1 MEFYKRVLKLH
12 HFRNLGRKSPTEL
25 LLNSSFEK
33 HGGLVILVGE
43 NNVGKSNVLEALT
56 IFNDA
61 DIKLCSEE
69 DYFKNHKKD
78 TLLSLEEE
86 TILDRKITGFSCV
99 DLKIQTKE
107 VNKGLKELSKTLIS
121 YPFEKHVEALGEQC
135 NNSVYIPTNNNDY
148 SKICTL
154 VSNFINLITSYNS
167 LGLFLH
173 FYKEKLKLS
182 EFVTEY
188 ANATNNLFFKEL
200 IKHVSGNSEWIK
212 NFCQCIKEIIKH
224 NTPDKKYNTDEFFVM
239 RQHKQNQLAKI
250 YSCFKKLSEGEIKP
264 KDVEYI
270 LKKLEE
276 LDKIFKTTDFTKFT
290 PKTEAL
296 LNEQSQEKLSEFVKE
311 MIEKIDEKYPIN
323 ENFKQQFRTFRL
335 NIGNLKKEIK
345 NSLKNLDKIGED
357 FERKKERLI
366 REIENDCKNQKVLKF
381 NYDVLLDNIQQ
392 ICKNYIA
399 SHAVNDVSKDIKS
412 MMCQLYL
419 KKIDLLV
426 NSEIEQYRY
435 NDFLESARKF
445 LWEDIK
451 TLDEKSGVH
460 LFPKNIGEI
469 KDKFETNKE
478 KFKQSKNYSEF
489 AEYCREC
496 NPYTAFQNLKNKVQ
510 FPLSGGLSYKSYKLV
525 PTMKEYKEPK
535 ITDNDFKAVLFTCI
549 DYSSLSEFDQWDW
562 FFRNSLFRKMD
573 FHPNAIWNFFG
584 SILKDGQALQI
595 IMFDKNNDLVIYD
608 SEKSFN
614 IPKKYLQEIDQE
626 LLKEIRQSKHLFPIE
641 VKRKYNNNVC
651 QFEFF
656 KKDTSHLLFK
666 VNFTEILENLAEILE
681 YNMQLK
687 IDSLITKEFNKLLA
701 IAEDS
706 SQNSYQLKIHV
717 RHNNKFY
724 DYSKKSTAYEIKLEI
739 HDCRKSHDHNEPI
752 ILSQQSTGFQ
762 WAFNFMFGF
771 LYNVG
776 SDFSFNKNIIYV
788 MDEPATHLSVPA
800 RKEFRRFLKE
810 YAHKNHVTFV
820 LATHD
825 PFLVDTDHLDEI
837 RIVEKETEGSVI
849 KNHFN
854 YPLNNAGKD
863 SDALDKIKRSLGVG
877 QHVFHNPQKHRII
890 FVEGITDY
898 CYLSAFKLYFNEREY
913 KDNPIPFTFLPISG
927 LKNNPNDM
935 EETIKKLCKLDNHPI
950 VLTDDDRKC
959 VFNQKATSERFKKAN
974 EEMHDPIRILQLS
987 KCDENFKQIEDC
999 FSANDRKKYAKNKQM
1014 ELAMAFKTRLLY
1026 GEKDDV
1032 VSEET
1037 KKNFLKLFEWIKK
1050 ECNNPTIKKEYIKFD
1065 YNTPRIIIERIL
1077 MFKKMC
1083 LSLIA
1088 ISGVCVGAKDLDFKL
1103 DYRATGGK
1111 LMGKMTDSS
1120 LLSITSMNDEPV
1132 VIKNLIV
1139 NRGNSCEATKKVE
1152 PKLGDKFKKEKLFDH
1167 ELKYSQQIFYRLDC
1181 KPNQLLEVKIITD
1194 KGEYYHKFSK

>member
-1 MEFYKRVLKLH
+1 MKLHKRVLKLH
-12 HFRNLGRKSPTEL
+12 QFRNLGKKSPTGL
-25 LLNSSFEK
+25 LLNSSFDEK
-33 HGGLVILVGE
+33 HGGLVVLVGE
-43 NNVGKSNVLEALT
+43 NNVGKSNVLEALI

-61 DIKLCSEE
+61 DIKLCNEE
-69 DYFKNHKKD
+69 DYFKDHEKD
-78 TLLSLEEE
+78 SLLSLEEE
-86 TILDRKITGFSCV
+86 AILDHKITGFSCV
-99 DLKIQTKE
+99 DLKIQSKE
-107 VNKGLKELSKTLIS
+107 VNKGLKKLSKTLIS

-135 NNSVYIPTNNNDY
+135 SNSIYIPTNNNDY
-148 SKICTL
+148 SNICTL
-154 VSNFINLITSYNS
+154 VSDFINLITSYNS

-182 EFVTEY
+182 ELVTKY
-188 ANATNNLFFKEL
+188 ADATNNLFFKEL

-212 NFCQCIKEIIKH
+212 NFCQCIKKIIKC

-239 RQHKQNQLAKI
+239 GQHKQNQLAKI
-250 YSCFKKLSEGEIKP
+250 YSYFKKLSEGEIKP
-264 KDVEYI
+264 QNEDI
-270 LKKLEE
+270 LKKLKS
-276 LDKIFKTTDFTKFT
+276 LDEIFKTTDFTKFT
-290 PKTEAL
+290 PETE
-296 LNEQSQEKLSEFVKE
+296 VKDIIKE
-311 MIEKIDEKYPIN
+311 IDEKYPIN

-335 NIGNLKKEIK
+335 NIGNLKKKIK
-345 NSLKNLDKIGED
+345 NSLKYLEKTRED

-399 SHAVNDVSKDIKS
+399 SHVVSDESKDIKS

-469 KDKFETNKE
+469 KDKFEANKE
-478 KFKQSKNYSEF
+478 KVKQSKNYFEF

-496 NPYTAFQNLKNKVQ
+496 NPYTAFQNLRNKVQ

-549 DYSSLSEFDQWDW
+549 DYSSPSEFDQWDW

-573 FHPNAIWNFFG
+573 FHPNTIWNFFG

-614 IPKKYLQEIDQE
+614 IPEKYLQEIDQE
-626 LLKEIRQSKHLFPIE
+626 SLKEIRQSKHLFPIE

-687 IDSLITKEFNKLLA
+687 IDSLITKEFNRLLA

-706 SQNSYQLKIHV
+706 PQDSYQLKIHV
-717 RHNNKFY
+717 RHNNKLSEEKEY
-724 DYSKKSTAYEIKLEI
+724 TAYEIKLEI
-739 HDCRKSHDHNEPI
+739 HDCRKSHDQNEPI

-776 SDFSFNKNIIYV
+776 SDFSLNKNIIYV

-877 QHVFHNPQKHRII
+877 QHVFHNPKKHRII

-898 CYLSAFKLYFNEREY
+898 CYLSTFKLYFNEREF

-927 LKNNPNDM
+927 LKKESDEM
-935 EETIKKLCKLDNHPI
+935 KETIQKLCELDNHPI
-950 VLTDDDRKC
+950 VLIDDDRKC
-959 VFNQKATSERFKKAN
+959 DFDQNANSEQFKRAN
-974 EEMHDPIRILQLS
+974 EEMPDPITILQLS
-987 KCDENFKQIEDC
+987 SCDENFKQIEDC
-999 FSANDRKKYAKNKQM
+999 FSANDREKYAKNKCM
-1014 ELAMAFKTRLLY
+1014 ELAMAFKIRLLY
-1026 GEKDDV
+1026 SEEDDV
-1032 VSEET
+1032 VDEKT
-1037 KKNFLKLFEWIKK
+1037 KNNFKKLFEWITK
-1050 ECNNPTIKKEYIKFD
+1050 ECN
-1065 YNTPRIIIERIL
+1065 
-1077 MFKKMC
+1077 
-1083 LSLIA
+1083 
-1088 ISGVCVGAKDLDFKL
+1088 
-1103 DYRATGGK
+1103 
-1111 LMGKMTDSS
+1111 DS
-1120 LLSITSMNDEPV
+1120 
-1132 VIKNLIV
+1132 KN
-1139 NRGNSCEATKKVE
+1139 G
-1152 PKLGDKFKKEKLFDH
+1152 
-1167 ELKYSQQIFYRLDC
+1167 LK
-1181 KPNQLLEVKIITD
+1181 NNA
-1194 KGEYYHKFSK
+1194 

>member
-1 MEFYKRVLKLH
+1 MKFYKRVLKLH
-12 HFRNLGRKSPTEL
+12 HFRNLGKKSPTEL

-33 HGGLVILVGE
+33 HGGLVVLVGE
-43 NNVGKSNVLEALT
+43 NNVGKSNVLEALI

-61 DIKLCSEE
+61 DIKLCNEE

-86 TILDRKITGFSCV
+86 AILDHKITGFSCV
-99 DLKIQTKE
+99 DLKIRTE
-107 VNKGLKELSKTLIS
+107 EIGERLKELSKTLIS

-135 NNSVYIPTNNNDY
+135 SNFVSIPINNNDY
-148 SKICTL
+148 SNICTF
-154 VSNFINLITSYNS
+154 VNNFINLIASYNLLES
-167 LGLFLH
+167 FLD

-212 NFCQCIKEIIKH
+212 NFCQCIKEIIKR
-224 NTPDKKYNTDEFFVM
+224 NTPNKKYNTDEFFIM
-239 RQHKQNQLAKI
+239 GKHKQNQLEKI

-264 KDVEYI
+264 QNEDI
-270 LKKLEE
+270 LKKLKS
-276 LDKIFKTTDFTKFT
+276 LDEIFKTTDFTKFT
-290 PKTEAL
+290 PETE
-296 LNEQSQEKLSEFVKE
+296 VKDIIKE
-311 MIEKIDEKYPIN
+311 IDEKYPIN

-335 NIGNLKKEIK
+335 NIGNLKKKIK
-345 NSLKNLDKIGED
+345 NSLKYLEKTRED

-392 ICKNYIA
+392 ICKKYIV
-399 SHAVNDVSKDIKS
+399 SHVVNDASKDMKS

-419 KKIDLLV
+419 KQIDLLV

-469 KDKFETNKE
+469 KDKFEANKE
-478 KFKQSKNYSEF
+478 KVKQSKNYFEF

-496 NPYTAFQNLKNKVQ
+496 NPYTAFQNLRNKVQ

-535 ITDNDFKAVLFTCI
+535 ITDNDFKAVLFTCLN
-549 DYSSLSEFDQWDW
+549 YSSPSEFNQSDW

-608 SEKSFN
+608 FEKSFN

-626 LLKEIRQSKHLFPIE
+626 SLKEIRQSEFPFNIE
-641 VKRKYNNNVC
+641 AKGECDNNVC

-666 VNFTEILENLAEILE
+666 VNFTEILENIAEILE

-687 IDSLITKEFNKLLA
+687 IDSLITKEFNRLLA
-701 IAEDS
+701 IAQDS
-706 SQNSYQLKIHV
+706 PQDSYQLKIHV
-717 RHNNKFY
+717 RHNNKLSEEKEY
-724 DYSKKSTAYEIKLEI
+724 TAYEIKLEI

-837 RIVEKETEGSVI
+837 RIVEKETEGSII

-854 YPLNNAGKD
+854 YPLDDAGRN

-898 CYLSAFKLYFNEREY
+898 YYLSAFKLYFNERYKEY

-927 LKNNPNDM
+927 LKNNPNAM
-935 EETIKKLCKLDNHPI
+935 KETIQKLCELDNHPI

-959 VFNQKATSERFKKAN
+959 DFDQNATSERFKRAN
-974 EEMHDPIRILQLS
+974 KYLGNPITILQLS

-999 FSANDRKKYAKNKQM
+999 FSANDGNKYAKNKRM
-1014 ELAMAFKTRLLY
+1014 ELAMAFKTMLLY
-1026 GEKDDV
+1026 GGKDAVEKQ
-1032 VSEET
+1032 T
-1037 KKNFLKLFEWIKK
+1037 KRNFLKLFKWI
-1050 ECNNPTIKKEYIKFD
+1050 
-1065 YNTPRIIIERIL
+1065 
-1077 MFKKMC
+1077 
-1083 LSLIA
+1083 A
-1088 ISGVCVGAKDLDFKL
+1088 W
-1103 DYRATGGK
+1103 ATN
-1111 LMGKMTDSS
+1111 L
-1120 LLSITSMNDEPV
+1120 
-1132 VIKNLIV
+1132 IKN
-1139 NRGNSCEATKKVE
+1139 
-1152 PKLGDKFKKEKLFDH
+1152 
-1167 ELKYSQQIFYRLDC
+1167 
-1181 KPNQLLEVKIITD
+1181 
-1194 KGEYYHKFSK
+1194 

>member
-33 HGGLVILVGE
+33 HGGLVVLVGE

-69 DYFKNHKKD
+69 DYFKDHEKD
-78 TLLSLEEE
+78 SLLSLEEE
-86 TILDRKITGFSCV
+86 AILDHKITGFSCV
-99 DLKIQTKE
+99 DLKIQSKE

-135 NNSVYIPTNNNDY
+135 SNSIYIPTNNNDY
-148 SKICTL
+148 SNICTL
-154 VSNFINLITSYNS
+154 VSDFINLITSYNS

-182 EFVTEY
+182 ELVTKY
-188 ANATNNLFFKEL
+188 ANATNNLLFKEL
-200 IKHVSGNSEWIK
+200 IKYVSGNSEGIK
-212 NFCQCIKEIIKH
+212 TFCQCIKEIIKR
-224 NTPDKKYNTDEFFVM
+224 NTPNKKYNSDEFFIM
-239 RQHKQNQLAKI
+239 GKHKQNQLEKI
-250 YSCFKKLSEGEIKP
+250 YSCFKKLSEKEIKP

-276 LDKIFKTTDFTKFT
+276 LDKIFKTTDFNTKFT

-335 NIGNLKKEIK
+335 NIGNLKKKIK
-345 NSLKNLDKIGED
+345 NSLKYLEKTRED
-357 FERKKERLI
+357 FKLKKESWI
-366 REIENDCKNQKVLKF
+366 KEIENYCKNQKVLKF
-381 NYDVLLDNIQQ
+381 NDDVLLDNIQQ
-392 ICKNYIA
+392 ICKKYIA
-399 SHAVNDVSKDIKS
+399 SHAVNDASKDIKS
-412 MMCQLYL
+412 MMCQFYL

-435 NDFLESARKF
+435 SDFLESARKS
-445 LWEDIK
+445 LWESIK
-451 TLDEKSGVH
+451 TLDNESGIH
-460 LFPKNIGEI
+460 LFPKNIDEI

-478 KFKQSKNYSEF
+478 KFKQSKNCFEF

-496 NPYTAFQNLKNKVQ
+496 NPYTAFQNLRNKFQ

-549 DYSSLSEFDQWDW
+549 DYSSPSEFNQSDW
-562 FFRNSLFRKMD
+562 FFRNSLFRKTS
-573 FHPNAIWNFFG
+573 FYPNTIWNFFG
-584 SILKDGQALQI
+584 RILKDGQALEI
-595 IMFDKNNDLVIYD
+595 IIFDKNNDLVIYD

-614 IPKKYLQEIDQE
+614 IPKKYLQEIDQ
-626 LLKEIRQSKHLFPIE
+626 KEIKQSKYLSTE
-641 VKRKYNNNVC
+641 VKGECNNNVC

-687 IDSLITKEFNKLLA
+687 MDSLITKEFNKLLA

-706 SQNSYQLKIHV
+706 PQDSYQLKIRV

-739 HDCRKSHDHNEPI
+739 HDCRKSDNQNEPI

-776 SDFSFNKNIIYV
+776 SHFSLNKNIIYV

-800 RKEFRRFLKE
+800 RKEFRKFLKE
-810 YAHKNHVTFV
+810 YAHKNHVSFV

-825 PFLVDTDHLDEI
+825 PFLVDMDHLDEI
-837 RIVEKETEGSVI
+837 RIVEKETEDSVI

-854 YPLNNAGKD
+854 YPLNNASKD

-877 QHVFHNPQKHRII
+877 QHVFHNPKKHRIV

-898 CYLSAFKLYFNEREY
+898 CYLSAFKLYLCYKEY

-927 LKNNPNDM
+927 LKNNPNEM
-935 EETIKKLCKLDNHPI
+935 EETIQKLCELDNNPI

-959 VFNQKATSERFKKAN
+959 DSDQNATSERFKRAN
-974 EEMHDPIRILQLS
+974 EDLGNPITILQLS
-987 KCDENFKQIEDC
+987 DCDRHFKQIEDC
-999 FSANDRKKYAKNKQM
+999 FSANDRKKYAKNKRM

-1026 GEKDDV
+1026 GGKDAVEKQ
-1032 VSEET
+1032 T
-1037 KKNFLKLFEWIKK
+1037 KRNFLKLFKWI
-1050 ECNNPTIKKEYIKFD
+1050 
-1065 YNTPRIIIERIL
+1065 
-1077 MFKKMC
+1077 
-1083 LSLIA
+1083 A
-1088 ISGVCVGAKDLDFKL
+1088 W
-1103 DYRATGGK
+1103 ATN
-1111 LMGKMTDSS
+1111 L
-1120 LLSITSMNDEPV
+1120 
-1132 VIKNLIV
+1132 IKN
-1139 NRGNSCEATKKVE
+1139 
-1152 PKLGDKFKKEKLFDH
+1152 
-1167 ELKYSQQIFYRLDC
+1167 
-1181 KPNQLLEVKIITD
+1181 
-1194 KGEYYHKFSK
+1194 

>member
-25 LLNSSFEK
+25 LLNSSFDEK
-33 HGGLVILVGE
+33 HGGLVVLVGE
-43 NNVGKSNVLEALT
+43 NNVGKSNVLEALK

-61 DIKLCSEE
+61 DVKLCSEE
-69 DYFKNHKKD
+69 DYFKDHEKD

-86 TILDRKITGFSCV
+86 RIFDHKITDFSCV
-99 DLKIQTKE
+99 DLRIQSKE
-107 VNKGLKELSKTLIS
+107 VSHNLKELSKTLIS

-135 NNSVYIPTNNNDY
+135 SNFVSIPINNDDY
-148 SKICTL
+148 SNICTF
-154 VSNFINLITSYNS
+154 VSDFINLIASYNLLES
-167 LGLFLH
+167 FLD
-173 FYKEKLKLS
+173 FYKDKLKLS
-182 EFVTEY
+182 ELVTEY
-188 ANATNNLFFKEL
+188 ANATNNLLFKKL
-200 IKHVSGNSEWIK
+200 IKHLSGNNQLVK
-212 NFCQCIKEIIKH
+212 NFCQCIKEIKKC
-224 NTPDKKYNTDEFFVM
+224 NTPNKKYNSDEFFIM
-239 RQHKQNQLAKI
+239 GKHKQNQLEKI
-250 YSCFKKLSEGEIKP
+250 YSHFEKPSENEIKP

-270 LKKLEE
+270 LKKLKA
-276 LDKIFKTTDFTKFT
+276 LDEIFKTTDFTKFT

-323 ENFKQQFRTFRL
+323 EKFKQQFRTFRL
-335 NIGNLKKEIK
+335 NIGNLKKKIK
-345 NSLKNLDKIGED
+345 NSLKNLEKTRED
-357 FERKKERLI
+357 FERNKESLI
-366 REIENDCKNQKVLKF
+366 QEIENDCKNECNSQEEPEYKINDLLK
-381 NYDVLLDNIQQ
+381 NIQQ
-392 ICKNYIA
+392 IYKNYIE

-412 MMCQLYL
+412 MMCQFYL
-419 KKIDLLV
+419 EKMELLSNSKIRRYQYDDLLK
-426 NSEIEQYRY
+426 
-435 NDFLESARKF
+435 SARKF

-451 TLDEKSGVH
+451 TLDNESGIY
-460 LFPKNIGEI
+460 LFPKNIDEI
-469 KDKFETNKE
+469 KDKFEANKE
-478 KFKQSKNYSEF
+478 KFKQSKNYFEF

-525 PTMKEYKEPK
+525 PIMKEYREPK
-535 ITDNDFKAVLFTCI
+535 ITDNDLKTALFTLFG
-549 DYSSLSEFDQWDW
+549 YSSPSEFNQSDW

-595 IMFDKNNDLVIYD
+595 IMFDKNNDLEIYD

-614 IPKKYLQEIDQE
+614 IPEKYLQERDQ
-626 LLKEIRQSKHLFPIE
+626 KEIKQSKYLSTE
-641 VKRKYNNNVC
+641 VKGECNNNVC

-666 VNFTEILENLAEILE
+666 VSFTEILENLAEILE

-706 SQNSYQLKIHV
+706 SQDSYQLKIRV

-724 DYSKKSTAYEIKLEI
+724 DYSKESTAYEIKLEI
-739 HDCRKSHDHNEPI
+739 HDCRKSDNQNEPI

-771 LYNVG
+771 LYNWG
-776 SDFSFNKNIIYV
+776 SHFSLNKNIIYV

-800 RKEFRRFLKE
+800 RKEFRKFLKE
-810 YAHKNHVTFV
+810 YAHKNHVNFV

-854 YPLNNAGKD
+854 SPLNNAGKD

-877 QHVFHNPQKHRII
+877 QHVFHNPQKHRIV

-898 CYLSAFKLYFNEREY
+898 CYLSAFKLYFNEREF

-927 LKNNPNDM
+927 LKNNPNEM
-935 EETIKKLCKLDNHPI
+935 EETIQKLCELDNNPI

-959 VFNQKATSERFKKAN
+959 DFDQNATSERFKKAN
-974 EEMHDPIRILQLS
+974 EEMHDPITILQLS

-999 FSANDRKKYAKNKQM
+999 FSANDREKYAKNKRK

-1026 GEKDDV
+1026 GEKDAI
-1032 VSEET
+1032 EKQT
-1037 KKNFLKLFEWIKK
+1037 KRNFLKLFKWI
-1050 ECNNPTIKKEYIKFD
+1050 
-1065 YNTPRIIIERIL
+1065 
-1077 MFKKMC
+1077 
-1083 LSLIA
+1083 A
-1088 ISGVCVGAKDLDFKL
+1088 W
-1103 DYRATGGK
+1103 ATN
-1111 LMGKMTDSS
+1111 L
-1120 LLSITSMNDEPV
+1120 
-1132 VIKNLIV
+1132 IKN
-1139 NRGNSCEATKKVE
+1139 
-1152 PKLGDKFKKEKLFDH
+1152 
-1167 ELKYSQQIFYRLDC
+1167 
-1181 KPNQLLEVKIITD
+1181 
-1194 KGEYYHKFSK
+1194 

>member
-1 MEFYKRVLKLH
+1 MKFYKRVLKLH
-12 HFRNLGRKSPTEL
+12 HFRNLGRNLPAEL

-43 NNVGKSNVLEALT
+43 NNVGKSNVLEALK

-61 DIKLCSEE
+61 DVKLCSEN
-69 DYFKNHKKD
+69 DCFKAHEKD
-78 TLLSLEEE
+78 SLLSLEEE
-86 TILDRKITGFSCV
+86 TILDHKITGFSCV
-99 DLKIQTKE
+99 DLKIQTKGVSE
-107 VNKGLKELSKTLIS
+107 GLKELSKILIS

-135 NNSVYIPTNNNDY
+135 SNFVSIPINNDDY
-148 SKICTL
+148 SNICTF

-167 LGLFLH
+167 LESFLH

-182 EFVTEY
+182 ELVTKY
-188 ANATNNLFFKEL
+188 ANATNNLLFKEL

-212 NFCQCIKEIIKH
+212 TFCQCIKEIIKR

-239 RQHKQNQLAKI
+239 GQHKQNQLAKI
-250 YSCFKKLSEGEIKP
+250 YSYFKKLSEGEIKP
-264 KDVEYI
+264 QNEDI
-270 LKKLEE
+270 LKKLKS
-276 LDKIFKTTDFTKFT
+276 LDEIFKTTDFTKFT
-290 PKTEAL
+290 PETE
-296 LNEQSQEKLSEFVKE
+296 VKDIIKE
-311 MIEKIDEKYPIN
+311 IDEKYPIN

-335 NIGNLKKEIK
+335 NIGNLKKKIK
-345 NSLKNLDKIGED
+345 NSLKYLEKTRED

-399 SHAVNDVSKDIKS
+399 SHAVNDVSKDMKS

-419 KKIDLLV
+419 KQIDLLV

-435 NDFLESARKF
+435 SDFLESARKF

-478 KFKQSKNYSEF
+478 KFKQSRNYSEF

-496 NPYTAFQNLKNKVQ
+496 NPYTAFQNLRNKVQ

-535 ITDNDFKAVLFTCI
+535 ITDNDFKAVLFTCLN
-549 DYSSLSEFDQWDW
+549 YSSPSEFDQSDW
-562 FFRNSLFRKMD
+562 FFRNSLFRKMG
-573 FHPNAIWNFFG
+573 FHPNTIWNFFG
-584 SILKDGQALQI
+584 RILKDGQALQI

-608 SEKSFN
+608 FEKSFN

-626 LLKEIRQSKHLFPIE
+626 SLKEIRQSEFPFNIE
-641 VKRKYNNNVC
+641 AKGECDNNVC

-666 VNFTEILENLAEILE
+666 VNFTEILENIAEILE

-687 IDSLITKEFNKLLA
+687 IDSLITKEFNRLLA
-701 IAEDS
+701 IAQDS
-706 SQNSYQLKIHV
+706 PQDSYQLKIHV
-717 RHNNKFY
+717 RHNNKLSEEKEY
-724 DYSKKSTAYEIKLEI
+724 TAYEIKLEI

-837 RIVEKETEGSVI
+837 RIVEKETEGSII

-854 YPLNNAGKD
+854 YPLDDAGRN

-898 CYLSAFKLYFNEREY
+898 CYLSAFKLYFNERYEEY

-927 LKNNPNDM
+927 LKNNPNAM
-935 EETIKKLCKLDNHPI
+935 KETIQKLCELDNHPI

-959 VFNQKATSERFKKAN
+959 DFDQNATSERFKRAN
-974 EEMHDPIRILQLS
+974 KYLGNPITILQLS

-999 FSANDRKKYAKNKQM
+999 FSANDGNKYAKNKRM
-1014 ELAMAFKTRLLY
+1014 ELAMAFKTMLLY
-1026 GEKDDV
+1026 GGKDAVEKQ
-1032 VSEET
+1032 T
-1037 KKNFLKLFEWIKK
+1037 KRNFLKLFKWI
-1050 ECNNPTIKKEYIKFD
+1050 
-1065 YNTPRIIIERIL
+1065 
-1077 MFKKMC
+1077 
-1083 LSLIA
+1083 A
-1088 ISGVCVGAKDLDFKL
+1088 W
-1103 DYRATGGK
+1103 ATN
-1111 LMGKMTDSS
+1111 L
-1120 LLSITSMNDEPV
+1120 
-1132 VIKNLIV
+1132 IKN
-1139 NRGNSCEATKKVE
+1139 
-1152 PKLGDKFKKEKLFDH
+1152 
-1167 ELKYSQQIFYRLDC
+1167 
-1181 KPNQLLEVKIITD
+1181 
-1194 KGEYYHKFSK
+1194 

>member
-12 HFRNLGRKSPTEL
+12 HFGNLGRNLPAEL

-78 TLLSLEEE
+78 TLLSLEEA
-86 TILDRKITGFSCV
+86 ILDHKITGFSCV

-121 YPFEKHVEALGEQC
+121 YPFEKHVEALVEQC
-135 NNSVYIPTNNNDY
+135 SNSVYIPTNNNDY
-148 SKICTL
+148 SNICTL

-182 EFVTEY
+182 ELVTEY
-188 ANATNNLFFKEL
+188 ANATNNLFFKES

-212 NFCQCIKEIIKH
+212 NFCQCIKEIIKR

-239 RQHKQNQLAKI
+239 GQHKQNQLEKI

-345 NSLKNLDKIGED
+345 NSLKNLDKIRED

-478 KFKQSKNYSEF
+478 RFKQSKNYSEF

-496 NPYTAFQNLKNKVQ
+496 NPYTAFQNLRNKVQ

-535 ITDNDFKAVLFTCI
+535 ITDNDLEAISTKETGLA
-549 DYSSLSEFDQWDW
+549 SQLSGHW
-562 FFRNSLFRKMD
+562 FFQLSLFNKTNFD
-573 FHPNAIWNFFG
+573 PNKIWIPLEFNKR
-584 SILKDGQALQI
+584 SKIK
-595 IMFDKNNDLVIYD
+595 FDKDLEIYFD
-608 SEKSFN
+608 SHRSFN
-614 IPKKYLQEIDQE
+614 IPKKYLQEINQKS
-626 LLKEIRQSKHLFPIE
+626 LKEIRQSEFPFNIE
-641 VKRKYNNNVC
+641 AKGECNNNIC

-656 KKDTSHLLFK
+656 NNKSSLLFK
-666 VNFTEILENLAEILE
+666 VNFTEILESIAEIME

-687 IDSLITKEFNKLLA
+687 MDSSIAKEFNELLA
-701 IAEDS
+701 IAQDS
-706 SQNSYQLKIHV
+706 PKDNYQLKIHV

-776 SDFSFNKNIIYV
+776 SHFSLNENIIYV
-788 MDEPATHLSVPA
+788 MDEPATHLSVPV
-800 RKEFRRFLKE
+800 RKEFRKFLKE

-837 RIVEKETEGSVI
+837 RIVEKETEGSAI

-898 CYLSAFKLYFNEREY
+898 CYLSAFKLYFNKHNPQF

-935 EETIKKLCKLDNHPI
+935 KETIQKLCELDNNPI

-959 VFNQKATSERFKKAN
+959 VFNQQATSERFKRAN
-974 EEMHDPIRILQLS
+974 EEMHDPITILQLS
-987 KCDENFKQIEDC
+987 DCDRHFKQIEDC

-1026 GEKDDV
+1026 GGKDDV
-1032 VSEET
+1032 MSEET

-1065 YNTPRIIIERIL
+1065 YNTPQIL
-1077 MFKKMC
+1077 
-1083 LSLIA
+1083 
-1088 ISGVCVGAKDLDFKL
+1088 
-1103 DYRATGGK
+1103 
-1111 LMGKMTDSS
+1111 
-1120 LLSITSMNDEPV
+1120 
-1132 VIKNLIV
+1132 
-1139 NRGNSCEATKKVE
+1139 
-1152 PKLGDKFKKEKLFDH
+1152 
-1167 ELKYSQQIFYRLDC
+1167 
-1181 KPNQLLEVKIITD
+1181 
-1194 KGEYYHKFSK
+1194 

>member
-12 HFRNLGRKSPTEL
+12 QFRNLGRKSPAKL

-33 HGGLVILVGE
+33 HGELVILVGE

-86 TILDRKITGFSCV
+86 AILDHKITGFSCV
-99 DLKIQTKE
+99 DLKIQSKE
-107 VNKGLKELSKTLIS
+107 VNKGLKELSKILIS
-121 YPFEKHVEALGEQC
+121 YPFEKHVEALGEQSS
-135 NNSVYIPTNNNDY
+135 NFVSIPINNDDY
-148 SKICTL
+148 SNVCAF
-154 VSNFINLITSYNS
+154 VSSFINLIASYNS
-167 LGLFLH
+167 LGLFLD

-182 EFVTEY
+182 ELVTKY
-188 ANATNNLFFKEL
+188 ANATNNLLFKEF
-200 IKHVSGNSEWIK
+200 IKYLSGNSEWIK
-212 NFCQCIKEIIKH
+212 TFCQCIKEIIKC
-224 NTPDKKYNTDEFFVM
+224 NTPNKKYNSYEFFVM
-239 RQHKQNQLAKI
+239 GQHKQNQLAKI
-250 YSCFKKLSEGEIKP
+250 YSCFKKLSEKEIKTNISN
-264 KDVEYI
+264 KI
-270 LKKLEE
+270 KS
-276 LDKIFKTTDFTKFT
+276 LDEIFKTTDFNEKFA
-290 PKTEAL
+290 PKIEAL
-296 LNEQSQEKLSEFVKE
+296 QNAQSQKRLSELIENIIKE
-311 MIEKIDEKYPIN
+311 IDKKYPIN

-335 NIGNLKKEIK
+335 NIGSLKKKIK
-345 NSLKNLDKIGED
+345 NSLKYLDKIREG
-357 FERKKERLI
+357 FKLKKESWI
-366 REIENDCKNQKVLKF
+366 KEIENDCKNQKVLKF

-392 ICKNYIA
+392 ICKKYIA

-412 MMCQLYL
+412 MMCQFYL
-419 KKIDLLV
+419 KQIDLLV

-549 DYSSLSEFDQWDW
+549 DYSSHSEFDQWDW

-614 IPKKYLQEIDQE
+614 IPEKYLQEIDQE

-656 KKDTSHLLFK
+656 NNKSSLLFK
-666 VNFTEILENLAEILE
+666 VNFTEILENIAEILE

-687 IDSLITKEFNKLLA
+687 INSLITKEFNELLA

-706 SQNSYQLKIHV
+706 PQDSYQLKIHV

-724 DYSKKSTAYEIKLEI
+724 DYSKEYTAYEIKLEI
-739 HDCRKSHDHNEPI
+739 HDCRKSDNQNEPI

-771 LYNVG
+771 LYNWG
-776 SDFSFNKNIIYV
+776 SHFSLNKNIIYV

-800 RKEFRRFLKE
+800 RKEFRKFLKE

-837 RIVEKETEGSVI
+837 RIVEKETEGSAI

-898 CYLSAFKLYFNEREY
+898 CYLSAFKLYFNKHNPQF

-935 EETIKKLCKLDNHPI
+935 KETIKKLCELDNHPI
-950 VLTDDDRKC
+950 VLIDDDRKC
-959 VFNQKATSERFKKAN
+959 VFNQQATSERFKRAN
-974 EEMHDPIRILQLS
+974 KYLGNPITILQLS
-987 KCDENFKQIEDC
+987 DCDRHFKQIEDC
-999 FSANDRKKYAKNKQM
+999 FSANDRNKYAKNKRM

-1026 GEKDDV
+1026 GEKDDA

-1050 ECNNPTIKKEYIKFD
+1050 GCNNPTIKKGYIK
-1065 YNTPRIIIERIL
+1065 I
-1077 MFKKMC
+1077 
-1083 LSLIA
+1083 
-1088 ISGVCVGAKDLDFKL
+1088 
-1103 DYRATGGK
+1103 
-1111 LMGKMTDSS
+1111 
-1120 LLSITSMNDEPV
+1120 
-1132 VIKNLIV
+1132 
-1139 NRGNSCEATKKVE
+1139 
-1152 PKLGDKFKKEKLFDH
+1152 
-1167 ELKYSQQIFYRLDC
+1167 
-1181 KPNQLLEVKIITD
+1181 
-1194 KGEYYHKFSK
+1194 

>member
-25 LLNSSFEK
+25 LLNSSFENK
-33 HGGLVILVGE
+33 HGGLVVLVGE
-43 NNVGKSNVLEALT
+43 NNVGKSNVLEALK

-61 DIKLCSEE
+61 DVKLCSEN
-69 DYFKNHKKD
+69 DCFKAHEKD
-78 TLLSLEEE
+78 SLLSLEEE

-99 DLKIQTKE
+99 DLKIQSKE

-135 NNSVYIPTNNNDY
+135 SNSVYIPTNNNDY
-148 SKICTL
+148 SNICTL

-182 EFVTEY
+182 ELVTKY
-188 ANATNNLFFKEL
+188 ADATNNLLFKEL
-200 IKHVSGNSEWIK
+200 IKYVSGNSEGIK
-212 NFCQCIKEIIKH
+212 TFCQCIKEIKKCNTPNKKH
-224 NTPDKKYNTDEFFVM
+224 NSDEFFIM
-239 RQHKQNQLAKI
+239 GKHKQNQLEKI
-250 YSCFKKLSEGEIKP
+250 YSCFKKLSEKEIKP

-270 LKKLEE
+270 LKKLEA
-276 LDKIFKTTDFTKFT
+276 LDEIFKTTDSNTKFT

-323 ENFKQQFRTFRL
+323 EKFKQQFRTFRL
-335 NIGNLKKEIK
+335 NIGNLKKKIK
-345 NSLKNLDKIGED
+345 NSLKNLEKTRED
-357 FERKKERLI
+357 FERNKESLI
-366 REIENDCKNQKVLKF
+366 REIENHCKNECNSEEEPEYKINDLLK
-381 NYDVLLDNIQQ
+381 NIQQ
-392 ICKNYIA
+392 ICKNYIE
-399 SHAVNDVSKDIKS
+399 SHAVNDVSKDIKY
-412 MMCQLYL
+412 MMCQFYL
-419 KKIDLLV
+419 EKIDLLF

-435 NDFLESARKF
+435 SDFLESARKS
-445 LWEDIK
+445 LWKNIK
-451 TLDEKSGVH
+451 TLDEKSGTR
-460 LFPKNIGEI
+460 LFPKNPKEI
-469 KDKFETNKE
+469 KEKFEDNKE
-478 KFKQSKNYSEF
+478 KFKQSKNYYEF

-496 NPYTAFQNLKNKVQ
+496 NPYTAFNFHLNNGSSHQ
-510 FPLSGGLSYKSYKLV
+510 FEKFV

-535 ITDNDFKAVLFTCI
+535 ITDNDLKTALFTLFG
-549 DYSSLSEFDQWDW
+549 YSSPSEFNQSDW
-562 FFRNSLFRKMD
+562 LFRNSLFRKID
-573 FHPNAIWNFFG
+573 FNPNTIWKTFGIILNYKNFDQKN
-584 SILKDGQALQI
+584 LKHEQALE
-595 IMFDKNNDLVIYD
+595 IMFDKNNDLEIY
-608 SEKSFN
+608 SIYNKLFV

-626 LLKEIRQSKHLFPIE
+626 SLKEIRQSEFPFNIE
-641 VKRKYNNNVC
+641 AKGECDNNVC

-666 VNFTEILENLAEILE
+666 VNFTEILENIAEILE

-687 IDSLITKEFNKLLA
+687 MDSSIAKEFNRLLA

-706 SQNSYQLKIHV
+706 PQDSYQLKIHV
-717 RHNNKFY
+717 RHNNKLPRE
-724 DYSKKSTAYEIKLEI
+724 KSTAYEIKLEI
-739 HDCRKSHDHNEPI
+739 HDCRKSDNQKPI

-771 LYNVG
+771 LYNWG
-776 SDFSFNKNIIYV
+776 SHFSLNKNIIYV
-788 MDEPATHLSVPA
+788 MDEPATHLSVPV
-800 RKEFRRFLKE
+800 RKEFRKFLKE

-820 LATHD
+820 VATHD

-898 CYLSAFKLYFNEREY
+898 CYLSAFKLYLCYKEY

-935 EETIKKLCKLDNHPI
+935 KETIKKLCELDNHPI

-959 VFNQKATSERFKKAN
+959 VFNQNATSERFKKAN
-974 EEMHDPIRILQLS
+974 EDFGNPITILQLS
-987 KCDENFKQIEDC
+987 DCDENFKQIEDC
-999 FSANDRKKYAKNKQM
+999 FSANDRKKYAKNKRM

-1026 GEKDDV
+1026 SGKDDV
-1032 VSEET
+1032 MSEET

-1065 YNTPRIIIERIL
+1065 YNTPQIL
-1077 MFKKMC
+1077 
-1083 LSLIA
+1083 
-1088 ISGVCVGAKDLDFKL
+1088 
-1103 DYRATGGK
+1103 
-1111 LMGKMTDSS
+1111 
-1120 LLSITSMNDEPV
+1120 
-1132 VIKNLIV
+1132 
-1139 NRGNSCEATKKVE
+1139 
-1152 PKLGDKFKKEKLFDH
+1152 
-1167 ELKYSQQIFYRLDC
+1167 
-1181 KPNQLLEVKIITD
+1181 
-1194 KGEYYHKFSK
+1194 

>member
-1 MEFYKRVLKLH
+1 MKFYKRVLKLH
-12 HFRNLGRKSPTEL
+12 HFRNLGRKSPTKL
-25 LLNSSFEK
+25 LLNSSFENK
-33 HGGLVILVGE
+33 HGGLVVLVGE

-61 DIKLCSEE
+61 DVKLCSEE
-69 DYFKNHKKD
+69 YYFKNHKKD
-78 TLLSLEEE
+78 TLLGLEEE
-86 TILDRKITGFSCV
+86 TILDHKTIGFSCV
-99 DLKIQTKE
+99 DLKIQTEKIG
-107 VNKGLKELSKTLIS
+107 KGLKELSKILIS

-135 NNSVYIPTNNNDY
+135 SNFVSIPINNDDY
-148 SKICTL
+148 SNICTF
-154 VSNFINLITSYNS
+154 VSNLINLITSYNS
-167 LGLFLH
+167 LELFLH
-173 FYKEKLKLS
+173 FYKE
-182 EFVTEY
+182 
-188 ANATNNLFFKEL
+188 L
-200 IKHVSGNSEWIK
+200 IKHLSGNSEWIK
-212 NFCQCIKEIIKH
+212 NFCQCIKEIIKR
-224 NTPDKKYNTDEFFVM
+224 NTPNKKYNTDEFFVM
-239 RQHKQNQLAKI
+239 GQHKQNQLAKI
-250 YSCFKKLSEGEIKP
+250 YSYFKKLSEGEIKP
-264 KDVEYI
+264 QNEDI
-270 LKKLEE
+270 LKKLKS
-276 LDKIFKTTDFTKFT
+276 LDEIFKTTDFTKFT
-290 PKTEAL
+290 PETE
-296 LNEQSQEKLSEFVKE
+296 VKDIIKE
-311 MIEKIDEKYPIN
+311 IDEKYPIN
-323 ENFKQQFRTFRL
+323 ENFKQQFRTFRS
-335 NIGNLKKEIK
+335 NIISLKKKIK
-345 NSLKNLDKIGED
+345 NSLKYLEKTRED

-496 NPYTAFQNLKNKVQ
+496 NPYTAFQNLRNKVQ

-535 ITDNDFKAVLFTCI
+535 ITDNDLKTALFTCI
-549 DYSSLSEFDQWDW
+549 DYSSPSEFNQSDW
-562 FFRNSLFRKMD
+562 FFRNSLFRKMG
-573 FHPNAIWNFFG
+573 FHPNTIWNTFG
-584 SILKDGQALQI
+584 KILNYKNFDQKNLKYEQALE
-595 IMFDKNNDLVIYD
+595 IMFDKNNDLEIY
-608 SEKSFN
+608 SIYNKLFN
-614 IPKKYLQEIDQE
+614 IPKKYLQEINQD
-626 LLKEIRQSKHLFPIE
+626 LLKEIKQSKYPFNIE
-641 VKRKYNNNVC
+641 AKGEYDNNVW
-651 QFEFF
+651 QLEFF
-656 KKDTSHLLFK
+656 NDKSSLLFK
-666 VNFTEILENLAEILE
+666 VNFTEILENIAEIME

-687 IDSLITKEFNKLLA
+687 IDSLIAKEFNRLLA
-701 IAEDS
+701 IAQDS
-706 SQNSYQLKIHV
+706 SQDNYQLKIHV

-739 HDCRKSHDHNEPI
+739 HDCRKSDNQNKPL

-776 SDFSFNKNIIYV
+776 SNFSFNHNIIYV
-788 MDEPATHLSVPA
+788 MDEPATPLSVPA
-800 RKEFRRFLKE
+800 RKEFRKFLKE

-820 LATHD
+820 VATHD

-849 KNHFN
+849 KNHLN

-898 CYLSAFKLYFNEREY
+898 CYLSAFKLHLYYKEY

-927 LKNNPNDM
+927 LKNNPNEM
-935 EETIKKLCKLDNHPI
+935 KETIKKLCELDNHPI
-950 VLTDDDRKC
+950 VLIDDDRKC
-959 VFNQKATSERFKKAN
+959 DFDQNATSKRFKNAN
-974 EEMHDPIRILQLS
+974 EEMHDSITILQLS
-987 KCDENFKQIEDC
+987 SCDENFKQIEDC
-999 FSANDRKKYAKNKQM
+999 FSENDRKKYAKNKQM

-1026 GEKDDV
+1026 SGKDDV
-1032 VSEET
+1032 MSEET
-1037 KKNFLKLFEWIKK
+1037 KKNFLCLFEWIKK
-1050 ECNNPTIKKEYIKFD
+1050 
-1065 YNTPRIIIERIL
+1065 R
-1077 MFKKMC
+1077 
-1083 LSLIA
+1083 
-1088 ISGVCVGAKDLDFKL
+1088 V
-1103 DYRATGGK
+1103 
-1111 LMGKMTDSS
+1111 
-1120 LLSITSMNDEPV
+1120 
-1132 VIKNLIV
+1132 
-1139 NRGNSCEATKKVE
+1139 
-1152 PKLGDKFKKEKLFDH
+1152 
-1167 ELKYSQQIFYRLDC
+1167 Q
-1181 KPNQLLEVKIITD
+1181 
-1194 KGEYYHKFSK
+1194 